1 MKKTFFLT
9 NDDGVSAVGIKALES
24 YLKKI
29 NISFNTVAPL
39 HEQSGAGH
47 SITLHSPL
55 KIKKFENNVF
65 AVSGTPTDAVFIG
78 LNSIVKEKPDLAI
91 SGINKGANLGNDI
104 TYSGTVAAA
113 VETFYNGI
121 TSFAVS
127 LFIEDFS
134 TFDEKT
140 FDRAAE
146 LFFEHVLPE
155 VERKITPEKLYS
167 VPHLFNV
174 NIPASIKGE
183 KIPEICWTSLGKR
196 NYGGEVIKRTD
207 PRGNDYFWI
216 GGDQTHFSDI
226 PGSDCN
232 AIIDGCI
239 SVTPLKMDFTDRS
252 LLNDLKAKKN

>member
-1 MKKTFFLT
+1 MKNFFLT
-9 NDDGVSAVGIKALES
+9 NDDGVSAAGIKALES
-24 YLKKI
+24 YLNKI
-29 NISFNTVAPL
+29 DGSFNTVAPL

-55 KIKKFENNVF
+55 KTKKFKNNIF

-78 LNSIVKEKPDLAI
+78 LNSIVKEKPDIAV

-127 LFIEDFS
+127 LYIKDS
-134 TFDEKT
+134 ATFDEGSFET
-140 FDRAAE
+140 AAKI
-146 LFFEHVLPE
+146 FFENVLP
-155 VERKITPEKLYS
+155 KIEKTVGYEELYS
-167 VPHLFNV
+167 KRHLFNV
-174 NIPASIKGE
+174 NIPADIDPE
-183 KIPEICWTSLGKR
+183 DLPEICWTSLGKR
-196 NYGGEVIKRTD
+196 NYGGDVIKRTD

-216 GGDQTHFSDI
+216 GGDQSHFSDI

-232 AIIDGCI
+232 AIKDGCI
-239 SVTPLKMDFTDRS
+239 SVTPLKMDFTDKA
-252 LLNDLKAKKN
+252 LLSVLKAE